1 MTKGIVAATLN
12 NDILISTLLGWTIAQ
27 GIKIG
32 IGVIREKRFDFRWLL
47 GTGGMPSAHAA
58 GVASL
63 ATAIGVE
70 FGFDSGLFALGVTF
84 AIVTMFDAQGVRRAA
99 GKQASILNKLISEHP
114 ANIKVQEKR
123 LIELLG
129 HTPIEVISGA
139 FVGIFVALSYL

>member
-1 MTKGIVAATLN
+1 MTKGIISAALN
-12 NDILISTLLGWTIAQ
+12 NDILISTLLGWVTAQ

-32 IGVIREKRFDFRWLL
+32 IGTIREKQFDFRWLL

-63 ATAIGVE
+63 ATAIGIE
-70 FGFDSGLFALGVTF
+70 FGFDSALFALGLTF
-84 AIVTMFDAQGVRRAA
+84 AVVTMFDAQGVRRAA

-114 ANIKVQEKR
+114 ENIKVQEKR

-129 HTPIEVISGA
+129 HTPIEVIAGA
-139 FVGIFVALSYL
+139 FVGILVALSYL